1 MLFECEQI
9 CILPEKLNPQNRHS
23 MMTQKDLFA
32 KALMVEKPWFVHEIS
47 FDQNVGKLEIWIDFE
62 RGSSFYYEDKELG
75 IEGHF
80 KAYDTTEKTWRHL
93 NFFQYQCYLHAWIP
107 RVDLG
112 NGKVR
117 QVQAPWEGH
126 AAGFTLLFEALILEL
141 VKVMPVHQVCQLFDV
156 YDNKLWKMIKTYTTK
171 ARAEEDYSGVK
182 VIGVDET
189 SARKGH
195 DYVSLFVDLEEKRTI
210 YVTEGK
216 DQTVVQDFVT
226 DFVAHNGQPEDIEQ
240 VSCDMSHSFIK
251 GVEDNLPNAAIVFD
265 RFHVT
270 KVINEAVDKV
280 RKAEVVNNPI
290 LKSSKYIFLK
300 NRENLTENQK
310 QRLEGIRLS
319 GLNLKSMKALNIR
332 EAFQQIYQAPTPEI
346 FDKLLRKWYFWATHS
361 RIEPIKEAA
370 YTIQR
375 HWDGIVNWID
385 YKISNGIL
393 EGFNSIFQAAKAKA
407 RGYRRTD
414 TIKAIIY
421 LLTGKLDFSK
431 INPHYVTHSK

>member
-1 MLFECEQI
+1 ML
-9 CILPEKLNPQNRHS
+9 
-23 MMTQKDLFA
+23 TQKDLFA
-32 KALMVEKPWFVHEIS
+32 KALLVEKPWFVHDIN
-47 FDQNVGKLEIWIDFE
+47 FDQTGGKLEIWIDFE

-75 IEGHF
+75 IKGHF

-112 NGKVR
+112 NGKIR

-126 AAGFTLLFEALILEL
+126 APGFTLLFEALILEL
-141 VKVMPVHQVCQLFDV
+141 VKVMPVHNVCQLLNV
-156 YDNKLWKMIKTYTTK
+156 YDNKLWKMIKAYTNK

-182 VIGVDET
+182 VIGLDET
-189 SARKGH
+189 SVRKNH
-195 DYVSLFVDLEEKRTI
+195 VYVSLFVDIEEKRTI
-210 YVTEGK
+210 FVTEGK
-216 DQTVVQDFVT
+216 DHTVIQAFVS
-226 DFVAHNGQPEDIEQ
+226 DLVAHGGQPDNIEQ
-240 VSCDMSHSFIK
+240 VSCDMSPAFIK
-251 GVEDNLPNAAIVFD
+251 GVEANLPNASVVFD
-265 RFHVT
+265 RFHVS

-280 RKAEVVNNPI
+280 RKAEVEKNPI
-290 LKSSKYIFLK
+290 LKGSKYIFLK
-300 NRENLTENQK
+300 NRENLTVYQK
-310 QRLEGIRLS
+310 QRLDGIRLS
-319 GLNLKSMKALNIR
+319 GLNLKTMKALNIR
-332 EAFQQIYQAPTPEI
+332 EAFQQIYQAPTSEM

-361 RIEPIKEAA
+361 RITPIKEAA

-375 HWDGIVNWID
+375 HWEGIVNWFD

-407 RGYRRTD
+407 RGYRRYD

>member
-1 MLFECEQI
+1 
-9 CILPEKLNPQNRHS
+9 

-47 FDQNVGKLEIWIDFE
+47 FDQKAGKLEIWIDFE
-62 RGSSFYYEDKELG
+62 RGSSFYYEDEKLG

-112 NGKVR
+112 NGKIR

-171 ARAEEDYSGVK
+171 ARSEEDYSGVK
-182 VIGVDET
+182 VVGVDET

-216 DQTVVQDFVT
+216 DQTVVQDFVN
-226 DFVAHNGQPEDIEQ
+226 DFVAHNGHPGNIEQ
-240 VSCDMSHSFIK
+240 VSCDMSPAFIK
-251 GVEDNLPNAAIVFD
+251 GVEENLPNAAIVFD
-265 RFHVT
+265 RFHVS
-270 KVINEAVDKV
+270 KVINEAVDKA

-300 NRENLTENQK
+300 NRENLTEYQK

-319 GLNLKSMKALNIR
+319 GLNLKTMKALNIR

-375 HWDGIVNWID
+375 HWGGIVNWID

>member
-1 MLFECEQI
+1 ML
-9 CILPEKLNPQNRHS
+9 
-23 MMTQKDLFA
+23 TQKDLFA
-32 KALMVEKPWFVHEIS
+32 KALLVEKPWFVHDIN
-47 FDQNVGKLEIWIDFE
+47 FDQNAGKLEIWIDFE

-112 NGKVR
+112 NGKIR

-126 AAGFTLLFEALILEL
+126 APGFTLLFEALILEL
-141 VKVMPVHQVCQLFDV
+141 VKVMPVHNVCQVLDV
-156 YDNKLWKMIKTYTTK
+156 YDNKLWKMIKAYTNK
-171 ARAEEDYSGVK
+171 ARAEEDYSGVT
-182 VIGVDET
+182 VVGLDET
-189 SARKGH
+189 SVRKNH
-195 DYVSLFVDLEEKRTI
+195 VYVSLFVDIEEKRTI
-210 YVTEGK
+210 FVTEGK
-216 DQTVVQDFVT
+216 DHTVIQAFVS
-226 DFVAHNGQPEDIEQ
+226 DLVAHGGQPENIEQ
-240 VSCDMSHSFIK
+240 VSCDMSPAFIK
-251 GVEDNLPNAAIVFD
+251 GVEANLPNASVVFD
-265 RFHVT
+265 RFHVS

-280 RKAEVVNNPI
+280 RKGEVEKNPI
-290 LKSSKYIFLK
+290 LKGSKYIFLK
-300 NRENLTENQK
+300 NRENLNAYQK
-310 QRLEGIRLS
+310 QQLEGIRLS
-319 GLNLKSMKALNIR
+319 GLNLKTMKALNIR
-332 EAFQQIYQAPTPEI
+332 EAFQQIYQAPTSEM

-375 HWDGIVNWID
+375 HWSGIVNWFD

-407 RGYRRTD
+407 RGYRRYD

>member
-1 MLFECEQI
+1 ML
-9 CILPEKLNPQNRHS
+9 
-23 MMTQKDLFA
+23 TQKDLFA
-32 KALMVEKPWFVHEIS
+32 KALLVEKPWFVHDIN
-47 FDQNVGKLEIWIDFE
+47 FDQTAGKLEIWIDFE

-112 NGKVR
+112 NGKIR

-126 AAGFTLLFEALILEL
+126 APGFTLLFEALILEL
-141 VKVMPVHQVCQLFDV
+141 VKVMPVHNVCQVLDV
-156 YDNKLWKMIKTYTTK
+156 YDNKLWKMIKAYTNK
-171 ARAEEDYSGVK
+171 ARAEEDYSEVTVVG
-182 VIGVDET
+182 IDET
-189 SARKGH
+189 SVRKNH
-195 DYVSLFVDLEEKRTI
+195 VYVSLFVDIEEKRTI
-210 YVTEGK
+210 FVTEGR
-216 DQTVVQDFVT
+216 DHTVIQAFVS
-226 DFVAHNGQPEDIEQ
+226 DLVAHGGQPDNIEQ
-240 VSCDMSHSFIK
+240 VSCDMSPAFIK
-251 GVEDNLPNAAIVFD
+251 GVEANLPNASVVFD
-265 RFHVT
+265 RFHVS

-280 RKAEVVNNPI
+280 RKSEVEKNPI
-290 LKSSKYIFLK
+290 LKGSKYIFLK
-300 NRENLTENQK
+300 NRENLTVYQK

-319 GLNLKSMKALNIR
+319 GLNLKTMKALNIR
-332 EAFQQIYQAPTPEI
+332 EAFQQIYQAPTAEM

-375 HWDGIVNWID
+375 HWDGIVNWFD

-407 RGYRRTD
+407 RGYRRND

>member
-1 MLFECEQI
+1 ML
-9 CILPEKLNPQNRHS
+9 
-23 MMTQKDLFA
+23 TQKDLFA
-32 KALMVEKPWFVHEIS
+32 KALLVEKPWFVHDIN
-47 FDQNVGKLEIWIDFE
+47 FDQTGGKLEIWIDFE

-75 IEGHF
+75 IKGHF

-112 NGKVR
+112 NGKIR

-126 AAGFTLLFEALILEL
+126 APGFTLLFEALILEL
-141 VKVMPVHQVCQLFDV
+141 VKVMPVHNVCQLLNV
-156 YDNKLWKMIKTYTTK
+156 YDNKLWKMIKAYTNK
-171 ARAEEDYSGVK
+171 ARAEEDYSGVT
-182 VIGVDET
+182 VIGLDET
-189 SARKGH
+189 SVRKNH
-195 DYVSLFVDLEEKRTI
+195 VYVSLFVDIEEKRTI
-210 YVTEGK
+210 FVTEGK
-216 DQTVVQDFVT
+216 DHTVIQAFVS
-226 DFVAHNGQPEDIEQ
+226 DLVAHGGQPDNIEQ
-240 VSCDMSHSFIK
+240 VSCDMSPAFIK
-251 GVEDNLPNAAIVFD
+251 GVEANLPNASVVFD
-265 RFHVT
+265 RFHVS

-280 RKAEVVNNPI
+280 RKAEVEKNPI
-290 LKSSKYIFLK
+290 LKGSKYIFLK
-300 NRENLTENQK
+300 NRENLTVYQK
-310 QRLEGIRLS
+310 QRLDGIRLS
-319 GLNLKSMKALNIR
+319 GLNLKTMKALNIR
-332 EAFQQIYQAPTPEI
+332 EAFQQIYQAPTSEM

-361 RIEPIKEAA
+361 RITPIKEAA

-375 HWDGIVNWID
+375 HWEGIVNWFD

-407 RGYRRTD
+407 RGYRRYD

>member
-1 MLFECEQI
+1 ML
-9 CILPEKLNPQNRHS
+9 
-23 MMTQKDLFA
+23 TQKDLFA
-32 KALMVEKPWFVHEIS
+32 KALLVEKPWFVHDIN
-47 FDQNVGKLEIWIDFE
+47 FDQNAGKLEIWIDFE

-112 NGKVR
+112 NGKIR

-126 AAGFTLLFEALILEL
+126 APGFTLLFEALILEL
-141 VKVMPVHQVCQLFDV
+141 VKVMPVHNVCQVLDV
-156 YDNKLWKMIKTYTTK
+156 YDNKLWKMIKAYTNK
-171 ARAEEDYSGVK
+171 ARAEEDYSEVTVVG
-182 VIGVDET
+182 IDET
-189 SARKGH
+189 SVRKNH
-195 DYVSLFVDLEEKRTI
+195 VYVSLFVDIEEKRTI
-210 YVTEGK
+210 FVTEGR
-216 DQTVVQDFVT
+216 DHTVIQAFVS
-226 DFVAHNGQPEDIEQ
+226 DLVAHGGQPDNIEQ
-240 VSCDMSHSFIK
+240 VSCDMSPAFIK
-251 GVEDNLPNAAIVFD
+251 GVEANLPNASVVFD
-265 RFHVT
+265 RFHVS

-280 RKAEVVNNPI
+280 RKSEVEKNPI
-290 LKSSKYIFLK
+290 LKGSKYIFLK
-300 NRENLTENQK
+300 NRENLTTYQK
-310 QRLEGIRLS
+310 QQLEGIRLS
-319 GLNLKSMKALNIR
+319 GLNLKTMKALNIR
-332 EAFQQIYQAPTPEI
+332 EAFQQIYQAPTAEM

-375 HWDGIVNWID
+375 HWDGIVNWFD

-407 RGYRRTD
+407 RGYRRYD

-431 INPHYVTHSK
+431 INPHYATHSK

>member
-1 MLFECEQI
+1 ML
-9 CILPEKLNPQNRHS
+9 S
-23 MMTQKDLFA
+23 QKDLFA
-32 KALMVEKPWFVHEIS
+32 KALLVEKPWFVHDIN
-47 FDQNVGKLEIWIDFE
+47 FDQAAGKLEIWIDFE

-112 NGKVR
+112 NGKIR

-126 AAGFTLLFEALILEL
+126 APGFTLLFEALILEL
-141 VKVMPVHQVCQLFDV
+141 VKVMPVHNVCQVLDV
-156 YDNKLWKMIKTYTTK
+156 YDNKLWKMIKAYTNK
-171 ARAEEDYSGVK
+171 ARAEEDYSK
-182 VIGVDET
+182 VTVVGIDET
-189 SARKGH
+189 SVRKNH
-195 DYVSLFVDLEEKRTI
+195 VYVSLFVDIEEKRTI
-210 YVTEGK
+210 FVTEGK
-216 DQTVVQDFVT
+216 DHTVIQAFVS
-226 DFVAHNGQPEDIEQ
+226 DLVAHGGQPDNIDQ
-240 VSCDMSHSFIK
+240 VSCDMSPAFIK
-251 GVEDNLPNAAIVFD
+251 GVEANLPNASVVFD
-265 RFHVT
+265 RFHVS

-280 RKAEVVNNPI
+280 RKSEVEKNPI
-290 LKSSKYIFLK
+290 LKGSKYIFLK
-300 NRENLTENQK
+300 NRENLTAYQK
-310 QRLEGIRLS
+310 QRLEGIQLS
-319 GLNLKSMKALNIR
+319 GLNLKTMKALNIR
-332 EAFQQIYQAPTPEI
+332 EAFQQIYQAPTSEM

-361 RIEPIKEAA
+361 RINPIKEAA

-375 HWDGIVNWID
+375 HWDGIVNWFD

-407 RGYRRTD
+407 RGYRRYD

-431 INPHYVTHSK
+431 INPHYATHSK

>member
-1 MLFECEQI
+1 ML
-9 CILPEKLNPQNRHS
+9 
-23 MMTQKDLFA
+23 TQKDLFA
-32 KALMVEKPWFVHEIS
+32 KALLVEKPWFVHDIK
-47 FDQNVGKLEIWIDFE
+47 FDQTAGKLEIWIDFE

-107 RVDLG
+107 RVELG
-112 NGKVR
+112 NGKIR

-126 AAGFTLLFEALILEL
+126 APGFTLLFEALILEL
-141 VKVMPVHQVCQLFDV
+141 VRVMPVHNVCQVLDV
-156 YDNKLWKMIKTYTTK
+156 YDNKLWKMIKAYTNK
-171 ARAEEDYSGVK
+171 ARAEEDYSK
-182 VIGVDET
+182 VTVVGIDET
-189 SARKGH
+189 SVRKNH
-195 DYVSLFVDLEEKRTI
+195 VYVSLFVDIEEKRTI
-210 YVTEGK
+210 FVTEGK
-216 DQTVVQDFVT
+216 DHTVIQAFVS
-226 DFVAHNGQPEDIEQ
+226 DLVAHGGQPDNIDQ
-240 VSCDMSHSFIK
+240 VSCDMSPAFIK
-251 GVEDNLPNAAIVFD
+251 GVEANLPSASVVFD
-265 RFHVT
+265 RFHVS

-280 RKAEVVNNPI
+280 RKSEVEKNPI
-290 LKSSKYIFLK
+290 LKGSKYIFLK
-300 NRENLTENQK
+300 NRENLTAYQK
-310 QRLEGIRLS
+310 QRLEGIQLS
-319 GLNLKSMKALNIR
+319 GLNLKTMKALNIR
-332 EAFQQIYQAPTPEI
+332 EAFQQIYQAPTAEM

-375 HWDGIVNWID
+375 HWDGIVNWFD

-407 RGYRRTD
+407 RGYRRYD

>member
-1 MLFECEQI
+1 ML
-9 CILPEKLNPQNRHS
+9 
-23 MMTQKDLFA
+23 TQKDLFA
-32 KALMVEKPWFVHEIS
+32 KALLVEKPWFVHDIN
-47 FDQNVGKLEIWIDFE
+47 FDQNAGKLEIWIDFE

-112 NGKVR
+112 NGKIR

-126 AAGFTLLFEALILEL
+126 APGFTLLFEALILEL
-141 VKVMPVHQVCQLFDV
+141 VKVMPVHNVCQLFGV
-156 YDNKLWKMIKTYTTK
+156 YDNKLWKMIKAYTNK
-171 ARAEEDYSGVK
+171 ARAEEDYSGVT
-182 VIGVDET
+182 VVGLDET
-189 SARKGH
+189 SVRKNH
-195 DYVSLFVDLEEKRTI
+195 VYVSLFVDIEEKRTI
-210 YVTEGK
+210 FVTEGK
-216 DQTVVQDFVT
+216 DHTVIHAFVS
-226 DFVAHNGQPEDIEQ
+226 DLVAHGGQPENIEQ
-240 VSCDMSHSFIK
+240 VSCDMSPAFIK
-251 GVEDNLPNAAIVFD
+251 GVEANLPNASVVFD
-265 RFHVT
+265 RFHVS

-280 RKAEVVNNPI
+280 RKGEVEKNPI
-290 LKSSKYIFLK
+290 LKGSKYIFLK
-300 NRENLTENQK
+300 NRENLTAYQT

-319 GLNLKSMKALNIR
+319 GLNLKTMKALNIR
-332 EAFQQIYQAPTPEI
+332 EAFQQIYQATTAEM

-361 RIEPIKEAA
+361 RINPIKEAA

-375 HWDGIVNWID
+375 HWDGIVNWFD

-407 RGYRRTD
+407 RGYRRYD

>member
-1 MLFECEQI
+1 ML
-9 CILPEKLNPQNRHS
+9 
-23 MMTQKDLFA
+23 TQKDLFA
-32 KALMVEKPWFVHEIS
+32 KALLVEKPWFVHDIN
-47 FDQNVGKLEIWIDFE
+47 FDQTAGKLEIWIDFE

-107 RVDLG
+107 RVELG
-112 NGKVR
+112 NGKIR

-126 AAGFTLLFEALILEL
+126 APGFTLLFEALILEL
-141 VKVMPVHQVCQLFDV
+141 VRVMPVHNVCQVLDV
-156 YDNKLWKMIKTYTTK
+156 YDNKLWKMIKAYTNK
-171 ARAEEDYSGVK
+171 ARAEEDYSK
-182 VIGVDET
+182 VTVVGIDET
-189 SARKGH
+189 SVRKNH
-195 DYVSLFVDLEEKRTI
+195 VYVSLFVDIEEKRTI
-210 YVTEGK
+210 FVTEGK
-216 DQTVVQDFVT
+216 DHTVIQAFVS
-226 DFVAHNGQPEDIEQ
+226 DLVAHGGQPDNIDQ
-240 VSCDMSHSFIK
+240 VSCDMSPAFIK
-251 GVEDNLPNAAIVFD
+251 GVEANLPSASVVFD
-265 RFHVT
+265 RFHVS

-280 RKAEVVNNPI
+280 RKSEVEKNPI
-290 LKSSKYIFLK
+290 LKGSKYIFLK
-300 NRENLTENQK
+300 NRENLTAYQK
-310 QRLEGIRLS
+310 QRLEGIQLS
-319 GLNLKSMKALNIR
+319 GLNLKTMKALNIR
-332 EAFQQIYQAPTPEI
+332 EAFQQIYQAPTSEM

-361 RIEPIKEAA
+361 RINPIKEAA

-375 HWDGIVNWID
+375 HWDGIVNWFD

-407 RGYRRTD
+407 RGYRRYD

>member
-1 MLFECEQI
+1 ML
-9 CILPEKLNPQNRHS
+9 
-23 MMTQKDLFA
+23 TQKDLFA
-32 KALMVEKPWFVHEIS
+32 KALLVEKPWFVHDIN
-47 FDQNVGKLEIWIDFE
+47 FDQNAGKLEIWIDFE

-112 NGKVR
+112 NGKIR

-126 AAGFTLLFEALILEL
+126 APGFTLLFEALILEL
-141 VKVMPVHQVCQLFDV
+141 VKVMPVHNVCQVLDV
-156 YDNKLWKMIKTYTTK
+156 YDNKLWKMIKAYTNK
-171 ARAEEDYSGVK
+171 ARAEEDYSEVTVVG
-182 VIGVDET
+182 IDET
-189 SARKGH
+189 SVRKNH
-195 DYVSLFVDLEEKRTI
+195 VYVSLFVDIEEKRTI
-210 YVTEGK
+210 FVTEGR
-216 DQTVVQDFVT
+216 DHTVIQAFVS
-226 DFVAHNGQPEDIEQ
+226 DLVAHGGQPDNIEQ
-240 VSCDMSHSFIK
+240 VSCDMSPAFIK
-251 GVEDNLPNAAIVFD
+251 GVEANLPNASVVFD
-265 RFHVT
+265 RFHVS

-280 RKAEVVNNPI
+280 RKSEVEKNPI
-290 LKSSKYIFLK
+290 LKGSKYIFLK
-300 NRENLTENQK
+300 NRENLTTYQK
-310 QRLEGIRLS
+310 QQLEGIRLS
-319 GLNLKSMKALNIR
+319 GLNLKTMKALNIR
-332 EAFQQIYQAPTPEI
+332 EAFQQIYQAPTAEM

-375 HWDGIVNWID
+375 HWDGIVNWFD

-407 RGYRRTD
+407 RGYRRYD